1 MVPKLL
7 VPAETAG
14 GTSEDLVYDG
24 PPRLLEK
31 LKASGDV
38 LAYSGKG
45 ACEKDRVLESQTCA
59 GTDREVHGA

>member
-31 LKASGDV
+31 HKAFANV
-38 LAYSGKG
+38 LAYSGK
-45 ACEKDRVLESQTCA
+45 
-59 GTDREVHGA
+59 